1 MTKYVTNE
9 RDEVLKLLPLIREAL
24 TISKDVKIEIVHD
37 GLRLVM
43 VADMCKLITMLQQR
57 PRLR

>member
-37 GLRLVM
+37 GLRLLM
-43 VADMCKLITMLQQR
+43 VVDMRELITMLQKR